1 MSPPDSVVQAGGQT
15 SMTAGRSQPP
25 GPGRARP
32 VDCAVVVVTYNSAR
46 DVVGLLESLPAAA
59 GDLTLRTVV
68 VDNGSS
74 DATVDLVRAFS
85 GVTCVETG
93 LNLGY
98 AGGINV
104 GREHAGDYAALLVLN
119 PDVVLE
125 PGALRELAGGLEDPR
140 VGIVA
145 PMLLDSSGRRYPS
158 LRRDP
163 TLRRAIGDGLLG
175 GRIGR
180 RPGWLSELVRDEAP
194 YRRRHA
200 VDWAVG
206 AALLISAACDRAVGD
221 WDERFFLYSEET
233 DYGARARSAGF
244 RVEYLPTARAR
255 HRGGGSGQSSTL
267 LALNAVSRV
276 RYMEKRRQWP
286 RAYRAAVVLHELLRS
301 ADSGHRTAL
310 RFVLRRSSWPAL
322 LAGLQAPP
330 AAGGDCAP
338 GLVPEQIERGRG
350 YPELPREDAVP
361 WQPSQ

>member
-1 MSPPDSVVQAGGQT
+1 MSPPDPVPQVSGLT
-15 SMTAGRSQPP
+15 STTAGYSQPR
-25 GPGRARP
+25 GPAQARQ

-68 VDNGSS
+68 VDNGST
-74 DATVDLVRAFS
+74 DATVDLVRAFP
-85 GVTCVETG
+85 GVRCVETG
-93 LNLGY
+93 TNLGY

-125 PGALRELAGGLEDPR
+125 PGALREMTDALDDPG

-175 GRIGR
+175 GRIGG
-180 RPGWLSELVRDEAP
+180 RPGWLSEMVRDEAP
-194 YRRRHA
+194 YGRRHA

-206 AALLISAACDRAVGD
+206 AALLISAACDRAVGQ

-233 DYGARARSAGF
+233 DYGARARAAGF
-244 RVEYLPTARAR
+244 RAEYLPTARVR
-255 HRGGGSGQSSTL
+255 HRGGGSGQSSAL
-267 LALNAVSRV
+267 LALNAVNRI
-276 RYMEKRRQWP
+276 RYMEKRRRLP
-286 RAYRAAVVLHELLRS
+286 RAYRAAVILHELLRC

-322 LAGLQAPP
+322 LAGLQDPTARKSAP
-330 AAGGDCAP
+330 A
-338 GLVPEQIERGRG
+338 RGWRREPVANSIG
-350 YPELPREDAVP
+350 HPELPREDTAP
-361 WQPSQ
+361 CQRLQ

>member
-1 MSPPDSVVQAGGQT
+1 MSA
-15 SMTAGRSQPP
+15 AGRMPP
-25 GPGRARP
+25 ASALDPAEASHGQARVRSRPGR

-46 DVVGLLESLPAAA
+46 DVAGLLQSLPAAA
-59 GDLTLRTVV
+59 GGLTWRTVV
-68 VDNGSS
+68 VDNGST
-74 DATVDLVRAFS
+74 DATVELVRAFP
-85 GVTCVETG
+85 GVRCIETG
-93 LNLGY
+93 TNLGY

-104 GREHAGDYAALLVLN
+104 GREHAGEFSALLVLN

-125 PGALRELAGGLEDPR
+125 AGALREMVDALEDPR

-145 PMLLDSSGRRYPS
+145 PMLLDISGRRYPS

-163 TLRRAIGDGLLG
+163 TLTRAIGDGLLG

-180 RPGWLSELVRDEAP
+180 RPGWLSEMVRDDAP

-206 AALLISAACDRAVGD
+206 AALLVSASCDRAVGK

-233 DYGARARSAGF
+233 DYGARARAAGF

-255 HRGGGSGQSSTL
+255 HRGGGSGQSSAL
-267 LALNAVSRV
+267 LALNAISRI
-276 RYMEKRRQWP
+276 RYMEKRSRCP
-286 RAYRAAVVLHELLRS
+286 RAYRAAVILHELLRS

-322 LAGLQAPP
+322 LAGLRVPP
-330 AAGGDCAP
+330 GSGGTSAS
-338 GLVPEQIERGRG
+338 GGVPDRIVRGRG
-350 YPELPREDAVP
+350 RPDLPREDAVP

>member
-1 MSPPDSVVQAGGQT
+1 MSPPDSVVQVSGLT
-15 SMTAGRSQPP
+15 STTVGRSQPL
-25 GPGRARP
+25 GPDRARP

-46 DVVGLLESLPAAA
+46 DVVGLLESLPEAA
-59 GDLTLRTVV
+59 GGLKLRTVV
-68 VDNGSS
+68 VDNGST
-74 DATVDLVRAFS
+74 DATVDLVRAFP
-85 GVTCVETG
+85 GVRCVETG
-93 LNLGY
+93 TNLGY

-104 GREHAGDYAALLVLN
+104 GREHAGDYTALLVLN

-125 PGALRELAGGLEDPR
+125 PGALREMADALDDPR

-180 RPGWLSELVRDEAP
+180 RPGWLSEMVRDEAP

-206 AALLISAACDRAVGD
+206 AALLISAACDRAVGK

-233 DYGARARSAGF
+233 DYGARAR
-244 RVEYLPTARAR
+244 
-255 HRGGGSGQSSTL
+255 
-267 LALNAVSRV
+267 
-276 RYMEKRRQWP
+276 
-286 RAYRAAVVLHELLRS
+286 AYRAAVILHELLRS

-310 RFVLRRSSWPAL
+310 RFVLRRASWPGL
-322 LAGLQAPP
+322 LADLQAPS
-330 AAGGDCAP
+330 AAGCACAP
-338 GLVPEQIERGRG
+338 GRVPERIERGRG
-350 YPELPREDAVP
+350 YPELSREDAVP

>member
-1 MSPPDSVVQAGGQT
+1 MSPPDPVPQVSSPTSATAGHGQPLVPDQAG
-15 SMTAGRSQPP
+15 
-25 GPGRARP
+25 P

-59 GDLTLRTVV
+59 GDLSLRTIV

-74 DATVDLVRAFS
+74 DATVGLVRAFP
-85 GVTCVETG
+85 GVKCVETG
-93 LNLGY
+93 TNLGY

-104 GREHAGDYAALLVLN
+104 GREHAGEYAALLVLN

-125 PGALRELAGGLEDPR
+125 PGALREMADALADPR

-145 PMLLDSSGRRYPS
+145 PMLLNSSGRRYPS

-180 RPGWLSELVRDEAP
+180 RPGWLSEMVRDEAP

-206 AALLISAACDRAVGD
+206 AALLISAACDRAVGR

-233 DYGARARSAGF
+233 DYGARARAAGF

-255 HRGGGSGQSSTL
+255 HRGGGSGQSNAL
-267 LALNAVSRV
+267 LALNAVSRI
-276 RYMEKRRQWP
+276 RYMEKRCQWP
-286 RAYRAAVVLHELLRS
+286 RAYRAAVILHELLRS

-322 LAGLQAPP
+322 LAGLQAPS
-330 AAGGDCAP
+330 ASGHDSAP
-338 GLVPEQIERGRG
+338 GRVPERIERSRG
-350 YPELPREDAVP
+350 CPELAREDAVP